1 MLRGIYTGA
10 AGMVAQMHQMDVVSN
25 NLANVDKVGYKRDTS
40 IFKSFPE
47 MLIRRA
53 DDNGV
58 VKLPIGSY
66 DVMPM
71 VGKIGTGVELNEVY
85 TRHTQGA
92 LRQTGNPFDLA
103 LNGKGFFVAET
114 PEGLRFTRN
123 GSFLINKDRVLVTKD
138 GYPVMGEN
146 GEIRVSKHNFTV
158 DDQGQIF
165 VNSDKEGQFTTQDQ
179 NENRNIKL
187 LDRFRLV
194 NFENLRYLKKVGTS
208 FYRET
213 RYSGKATD
221 IQQGRPQVKQK
232 FLEMSNVNPVTEMV
246 RMIEVQ
252 RTYEASQKAIHAHD
266 QTLAKLVE
274 LARM

>member
-53 DDNGV
+53 NDNGV

-71 VGKIGTGVELNEVY
+71 VGKVGTGVELNEVY

-92 LRQTGNPFDLA
+92 LRQTGNPFDMA
-103 LNGKGFFVAET
+103 LNGKGFFVVKT
-114 PEGLRFTRN
+114 PEGLRYTRN
-123 GSFLINKDRVLVTKD
+123 GSFLINKDRVLVTKQ
-138 GYPVMGEN
+138 GYPVMGEK
-146 GEIRVSKHNFTV
+146 GEIRVSKHNFYV
-158 DDQGQIF
+158 DDRGRIF
-165 VNSDKEGQFTTQDQ
+165 VNTDKEGKFTTQDQ
-179 NENRNIKL
+179 NENKNIKL
-187 LDRFRLV
+187 LDSLRLV
-194 NFENLRYLKKVGTS
+194 NFEKLRYLDKTGNS
-208 FYRET
+208 FFKET
-213 RYSGKATD
+213 KYSGKAQDLTD
-221 IQQGRPQVKQK
+221 KRPQVKQK

-252 RTYEASQKAIHAHD
+252 RTYEASQKAIHSHD
-266 QTLAKLVE
+266 QTLAKLVD
-274 LARM
+274 LARL